1 MSTKTLEEIM
11 RQIEVEAEAKV
22 IKGYKT
28 GLLNVVAVDN
38 TLVVEPQVS
47 EPNKQLDFLKNIMKE
62 GAKKFEAATGR
73 HMTYL
78 EMRHMFG

>member
-1 MSTKTLEEIM
+1 MSTKTLEGIM

-28 GLLNVVAVDN
+28 GLLKVVAVDN

-47 EPNKQLDFLKNIMKE
+47 DPNKQLDLLKNIMEE
-62 GAKKFEAATGR
+62 GTKKFEAATGR
-73 HMTYL
+73 HMTYS

>member
-28 GLLNVVAVDN
+28 GLLKVVAV
-38 TLVVEPQVS
+38 E
-47 EPNKQLDFLKNIMKE
+47 
-62 GAKKFEAATGR
+62 
-73 HMTYL
+73 
-78 EMRHMFG
+78 

>member
-28 GLLNVVAVDN
+28 GLLKVVAVDN

-47 EPNKQLDFLKNIMKE
+47 DPNKQLDLLKNIMEE

-73 HMTYL
+73 HMTYS

>member
-28 GLLNVVAVDN
+28 GLLKVVAVDN
-38 TLVVEPQVS
+38 TLVVDPQVS
-47 EPNKQLDFLKNIMKE
+47 DPNKQLDLLKNIMEE

-73 HMTYL
+73 HMTYS